1 VLTCPNECL
10 STCPKPL
17 SQSRAHP
24 RMRVHVVAL
33 IVCYHPSFR
42 GRLPLAR
49 CQQCVKRIDLMAAC
63 GPTTWRC
70 GGGGRVFVGQRLT
83 QHACVGCVCVRESWC
98 GTCVCALVRR
108 VCVCVGAASVCVR
121 WCGTCVCELVRHI
134 CVCVYKLVRKH
145 LTQYA
150 RQQLTLQVL
159 HTHSAIALCRESL
172 AAGQPLAARG
182 DGEEE
187 CSPPHP
193 GPSLLQGREQEGAD
207 AAGGGGAGQTVEDVR
222 LEETMEMDF
231 WAEGLITC
239 VANLASV
246 LLRAGH
252 AQLALERYRESVE
265 ISGQR
270 GDVAAQAANMA
281 KIALVLAFRSDL
293 TGAIKVGRGALDM
306 LAATGAWGRQGA
318 LSYSLASVYLS
329 LGELR
334 LAVESLEACLV
345 LRRRARDKVGLAEAL
360 YKLGVC
366 FVEIGYTA
374 QALDHLQQSLA
385 LSQELGDTLGQALSL
400 SQVMVVLCASPS
412 PRSCLLLLACLLAC
426 LLSPSP
432 RSCNTPPALPGTT
445 RTARGA
451 GLGAPP
457 CACHLCRPC
466 PSPRVRPCHLGVRC
480 SSE

>member
-1 VLTCPNECL
+1 ML
-10 STCPKPL
+10 
-17 SQSRAHP
+17 
-24 RMRVHVVAL
+24 
-33 IVCYHPSFR
+33 
-42 GRLPLAR
+42 G
-49 CQQCVKRIDLMAAC
+49 
-63 GPTTWRC
+63 
-70 GGGGRVFVGQRLT
+70 
-83 QHACVGCVCVRESWC
+83 
-98 GTCVCALVRR
+98 
-108 VCVCVGAASVCVR
+108 VCVCV
-121 WCGTCVCELVRHI
+121 
-134 CVCVYKLVRKH
+134 CVCVLVRQH
-145 LTQYA
+145 LTQHA

-159 HTHSAIALCRESL
+159 HTHSAIALCREAL

-187 CSPPHP
+187 CSPSHP
-193 GPSLLQGREQEGAD
+193 GPSLLPGRDHERAD
-207 AAGGGGAGQTVEDVR
+207 AAGGGGAAQTVDDVR

-239 VANLASV
+239 VSNLASV

-400 SQVMVVLCASPS
+400 SQVMC
-412 PRSCLLLLACLLAC
+412 
-426 LLSPSP
+426 
-432 RSCNTPPALPGTT
+432 
-445 RTARGA
+445 
-451 GLGAPP
+451 
-457 CACHLCRPC
+457 
-466 PSPRVRPCHLGVRC
+466 
-480 SSE
+480 